1 MAGKTRTS
9 GDRLASDLAELALSC
24 ADSASLHRQLLDWLG
39 REVGFDLASFHG
51 TLDGTQSMQAI
62 GYDAASA
69 GPRLNAYMAELEPM
83 ELAAVSCGR
92 PMVDT
97 DLIPARRRDRLGLY
111 REQLRPNGV
120 SVFVTAAWG
129 GPTGGAG
136 FHLARTGRAA
146 RFQSKEVELLTLLL
160 PTIRLGDAYAKSLDR
175 ERLGRSEWALEAWSD
190 SIGLSASERKVAA
203 LVARGL
209 TNREVAELLGVS
221 MLTARNHLGAVF
233 RKANVSNRA
242 ELAFLCG
249 REVHPPELSDRAG
262 VAWMKHL
269 GDQSLLESRR

>member
-1 MAGKTRTS
+1 MTGRTPS
-9 GDRLASDLAELALSC
+9 SVDRLASDIAELALAC
-24 ADSASLHRQLLDWLG
+24 ADSASLTRQLLERLRRAID
-39 REVGFDLASFHG
+39 FDLASFHG
-51 TLDGTQSMQAI
+51 ALDGTQSMQAI

-69 GPRLNAYMAELEPM
+69 GSKLNAYMAELEPT

-92 PMVDT
+92 PMIDT
-97 DLIPARRRDRLGLY
+97 DVIPARRRDRLGLY

-129 GPTGGAG
+129 GFAGGGG
-136 FHLARTGRAA
+136 FHLARTGSAA
-146 RFQSKEVELLTLLL
+146 RFASKEVDLLTLVL
-160 PTIRLGDAYAKSLDR
+160 PTIRLADAYAKGLDR
-175 ERLGRSEWALEAWSD
+175 ERRGRSERALEVWSD
-190 SIGLSASERKVAA
+190 SIGLSRAERQVAA

-221 MLTARNHLGAVF
+221 MLTARNHLGSVF

-249 REVHPPELSDRAG
+249 RETHPTDLSNPAE

-269 GDQSLLESRR
+269 GDRSLLASHL